1 MNTTITIGEL
11 LLFVAAAGIMII
23 LYAAGKAAYETWLK

>member
-11 LLFVAAAGIMII
+11 LLMVGAYVLGMVI
-23 LYAAGKAAYETWLK
+23 YAAGKAAYETWIK